1 MWESWVDILW
11 IVCRIWRDEVGC
23 HPTSKQPQL
32 GFENVTSVV
41 LQTIPQ
47 IWTLLREISK
57 FRQSLIKTSVVIIK
71 SSVSL
76 GGQSLRVCFWLSL
89 TIPCACTST
98 RETKWYDPLFQD
110 LCRTKTLQRLASII
124 EIRLKRLEDQASCD
138 KTNSY

>member
-57 FRQSLIKTSVVIIK
+57 FRQSLIKTSMVIIK
-71 SSVSL
+71 SSVSWGSVSQGL
-76 GGQSLRVCFWLSL
+76 LLALSHYTLRLHL
-89 TIPCACTST
+89 HQG
-98 RETKWYDPLFQD
+98 D
-110 LCRTKTLQRLASII
+110 
-124 EIRLKRLEDQASCD
+124 
-138 KTNSY
+138 